1 MNKFEEIIRQFEQT
15 LIRLEEV
22 MAQPQNDFMRDSAI
36 QRFEFTLDLAWKTI
50 QIYLKEV
57 HGIDCNSPK
66 QCFREAFRVNLIEYE
81 DTWIDLVDKRN
92 ETVHTYKQE
101 IAEKVYN
108 ALPKA
113 VSLFRQLLNKLK
125 S

>member
-1 MNKFEEIIRQFEQT
+1 MNKFEEISGQFEQA

-22 MAQPQNDFMRDSAI
+22 LAQPQNDFMRDSAI
-36 QRFEFTLDLAWKTI
+36 QRFEFTLDLAWKAV
-50 QIYLKEV
+50 QIYLKDI

-66 QCFREAFRVNLIEYE
+66 QCFREAFRVDLIEYE
-81 DTWIDLVDKRN
+81 DTWIDLVDNRN

-101 IAEKVYN
+101 IAEKVYA

-125 S
+125 T